1 MQLEGLVEGLLDEF
15 KSQRV
20 QIVNMV
26 EEVEGLR
33 KQVALLFP
41 ESIDSRTRRFLED
54 KVKAMVAFYNV
65 LLDMRKE
72 ISKSIK
78 DELEVRRRLDTNDV
92 DLEDIDSLLD
102 IRELSKKVEK
112 FGEDKNKLQK
122 KRIDKQKGMDE
133 LEEKGIEVPGLNEL
147 RDEEEEV
154 K

>member
-1 MQLEGLVEGLLDEF
+1 MQLEGLVEGLLNEF
-15 KSQRV
+15 KSQRD
-20 QIVNMV
+20 QIVAMV

-78 DELEVRRRLDTNDV
+78 DELEVRRRLDDNDV
-92 DLEDIDSLLD
+92 DLDDIDSLLD

-112 FGEDKNKLQK
+112 FGDDKTKLQK

-147 RDEEEEV
+147 REEEA

>member
-15 KSQRV
+15 KSQRD
-20 QIVNMV
+20 QIVSMV

-33 KQVALLFP
+33 QQVALLFP

-78 DELEVRRRLDTNDV
+78 DELEVRRRLDDNDV
-92 DLEDIDSLLD
+92 DLDDIDSLLD

-112 FGEDKNKLQK
+112 FGDDKTKLQK

-147 RDEEEEV
+147 RELEEE
-154 K
+154 

>member
-15 KSQRV
+15 KAQRV
-20 QIVNMV
+20 QIVSMV

-33 KQVALLFP
+33 QQVALLFP

-122 KRIDKQKGMDE
+122 KRIDKQRGMDE
-133 LEEKGIEVPGLNEL
+133 LEDKGIEVPGLNEL

>member
-15 KSQRV
+15 KSQRD
-20 QIVNMV
+20 QIVSMV

-33 KQVALLFP
+33 QQVALLFP

-78 DELEVRRRLDTNDV
+78 DELEVRRRLDDNDV
-92 DLEDIDSLLD
+92 DLDDIDSLLD

-112 FGEDKNKLQK
+112 FGDDKTKLQK

-147 RDEEEEV
+147 REEEA

>member
-1 MQLEGLVEGLLDEF
+1 MQLEGLVEGLLNEF
-15 KSQRV
+15 KSQRD
-20 QIVNMV
+20 QIVAMV

-78 DELEVRRRLDTNDV
+78 DELEVRRRLDDNEV

-112 FGEDKNKLQK
+112 FGDDKTKLQK

-147 RDEEEEV
+147 RELEEE
-154 K
+154 

>member
-1 MQLEGLVEGLLDEF
+1 MQLEGVVEGLLDEF
-15 KSQRV
+15 KAQRV
-20 QIVNMV
+20 QIVSMV

-33 KQVALLFP
+33 QQVALLFP

-122 KRIDKQKGMDE
+122 KRIDKQRGMDE
-133 LEEKGIEVPGLNEL
+133 LEDKGIEVPGLNEL

>member
-1 MQLEGLVEGLLDEF
+1 MQLDGLVEGLLKEF
-15 KSQRV
+15 KSQRE
-20 QIVNMV
+20 QIVGMV

-78 DELEVRRRLDTNDV
+78 DELEVRRRLDDNEV

-112 FGEDKNKLQK
+112 FENNKIKLQK
-122 KRIDKQKGMDE
+122 QRIDKQRGMDE

-147 RDEEEEV
+147 RELEEE
-154 K
+154 